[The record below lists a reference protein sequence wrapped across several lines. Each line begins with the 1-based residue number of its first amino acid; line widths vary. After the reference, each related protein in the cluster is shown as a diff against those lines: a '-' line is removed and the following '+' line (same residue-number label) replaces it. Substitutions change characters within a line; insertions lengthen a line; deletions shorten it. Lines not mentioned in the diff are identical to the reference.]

1 MEISLKLH
9 EYTWWEAMKSHG
21 WQLSMSSFSRSKE
34 STVLIVWQG
43 RAEWKLPHF
52 PGHCRV
58 THLVVAILPH
68 TRMQWNLGE
77 KKLPVQLYSIS
88 RKEQSCRLVQNGSF
102 VDEGV
107 RQNQYST
114 WIEKAVYPPTHQSML
129 QWFTGI
135 SLPKWCRS
143 QLGKELEFAI
153 ISYL

>member
-1 MEISLKLH
+1 MVRSHEI
-9 EYTWWEAMKSHG
+9 TWVAAFHVFIFTKQREHSAHSMAGQSWMKIA
-21 WQLSMSSFSRSKE
+21 SFSRPLQNYTFNYGYS
-34 STVLIVWQG
+34 
-43 RAEWKLPHF
+43 P
-52 PGHCRV
+52 
-58 THLVVAILPH
+58 THKNAMKP
-68 TRMQWNLGE
+68 GE

-102 VDEGV
+102 VDEGG